1 MGQQQST
8 NPKDRFGRMKPD
20 PTAIPSAAIIHEALA
35 MMNGSEKYGPYNWR
49 EKTVSARVY
58 LAAANRHILAWLD
71 GEEVASDSGIH
82 HLGHARASLGILLD
96 AQATGNLVDDRP
108 VPGPAPLLLEQF
120 TRRSGTFVI
129 NATDQ
134 AKVDAASDGAL
145 VPVTGLIQG
154 KGPDLHPKQEWS
166 PQDCHIIGL
175 GAGGQDGS
183 LARCPPRV
191 YIAGPMRGLP
201 LFNFPAFDTARDLAI
216 AKGFNPTSPA
226 DMDRDSGFHEDNSPE
241 AAHGAEAARD
251 FAKRDCDA
259 LIGFRAEDG
268 DAIALLPGWEKSTG
282 AVAEFFLARWL
293 GLRILDARTMEP
305 FKQGAIRVTQLQA
318 IVKSIW
324 QTIFG
329 SELR

>member
-1 MGQQQST
+1 MTEKDTARRPEDRGTGTLGTNGKPEEST

-96 AQATGNLVDDRP
+96 AQATGTLVDDRP
-108 VPGPAPLLLEQF
+108 FPGPAAALLEQF
-120 TRRSGTFVI
+120 TRRRSG
-129 NATDQ
+129 
-134 AKVDAASDGAL
+134 
-145 VPVTGLIQG
+145 TGLIQG

-166 PQDCHIIGL
+166 PQDHHLTGL
-175 GAGGQDGS
+175 GTNGQDGNP
-183 LARCPPRV
+183 ARRKPRV
-191 YIAGPMRGLP
+191 YIAGPMRGYP
-201 LFNFPAFDTARDLAI
+201 KFNFPAFDAARDLAI
-216 AKGFNPTSPA
+216 REGFNPTSPA
-226 DMDRDSGFHEDNSPE
+226 DMDRDSGFHEDNPSE
-241 AAHGAEAARD
+241 AAHGVEAARV

-259 LIGFRAEDG
+259 LIGMRAEDG

-282 AVAEFFLARWL
+282 AVTEFFLARWL
-293 GLRILDARTMEP
+293 GLRILDARTMQS
-305 FKQGAIRVTQLQA
+305 FKLGALRVAQLQA
-318 IVKSIW
+318 VVKSIW
-324 QTIFG
+324 RTIFG
-329 SELR
+329 RELG